1 MTVYSTEAWKGV
13 VSFILLHSSLSPYS
27 SSSSSSSSS
36 FLYLRAINRD
46 NRLVLTTF
54 DLKSKIVIHAL
65 ISRE

>member
-1 MTVYSTEAWKGV
+1 MMTVYSTEAWKGV

-27 SSSSSSSSS
+27 SSSSSSSS

-54 DLKSKIVIHAL
+54 DLKLKIVT